1 MTLPFTVAD
10 TFAVLV
16 VGFWKTF
23 QRLSVK
29 CASLCVDTP
38 VAFFGD
44 CFLAT
49 VFFATAFLVAFLA
62 GFLAAD
68 VAVFLAAAFFTGAA
82 VFFDGVFFV
91 AILKRL
97 VEMSPWWRKRSC
109 RLG

>member
-38 VAFFGD
+38 VAFLGD
-44 CFLAT
+44 CFLAADAA
-49 VFFATAFLVAFLA
+49 VFF
-62 GFLAAD
+62 
-68 VAVFLAAAFFTGAA
+68 AAAFFTGAA

-91 AILKRL
+91 AILERL
-97 VEMSPWWRKRSC
+97 VEMSPWWRKWSC
-109 RLG
+109 RVE